1 MFLAEPDIS
10 FAQRISR
17 YPSLKNRIE
26 LLMNI
31 LEDCAGDCQKA
42 NEAEMRVIEELRQM
56 GSEALHCWAEHKL
69 EQASEDFGKAYNTAA
84 KSGKKT
90 LVAYHLRRGSC
101 L

>member
-1 MFLAEPDIS
+1 MSLV
-10 FAQRISR
+10 QRISR

-42 NEAEMRVIEELRQM
+42 NAAEMRVMEELRQL
-56 GSEALHCWAEHKL
+56 GSEALHCWAEHQL
-69 EQASEDFGKAYNTAA
+69 EPSSADFGETHSTAA

-90 LVAYHLRRGSC
+90 LVAHHCRRGSR
-101 L
+101 